1 MLKTLTY
8 ESDTEVQL
16 SKPLEPYFLNV
27 SGKSSIEIKS
37 RSNDSWI
44 ALVKILDKNLKLI
57 SQVKS
62 DKKEKEIYL
71 NFPDE
76 AFYLIIDDVF
86 SLENIKHGLTIY
98 IKSN

>member
-1 MLKTLTY
+1 MIPKYSFQSLGA
-8 ESDTEVQL
+8 V
-16 SKPLEPYFLNV
+16 FLNV